1 MNRITSLHDPVLRL
15 AEEMRIPTEGV
26 VRESK
31 LERRDGLE
39 FLNVLVRE
47 GDLESFDV
55 VFEVFNLAT
64 TD

>member
-1 MNRITSLHDPVLRL
+1 
-15 AEEMRIPTEGV
+15 MRIPTEKV

-31 LERRDGLE
+31 LERRDGLKVR
-39 FLNVLVRE
+39 NVLVRE

-55 VFEVFNLAT
+55 VFEMVDLAT